1 MDLVIHSATKYL
13 GGHNDLLAGALCA
26 SAQLTGIVRQLQF
39 LLGGVLDPQQ
49 AFLLGRGLKTLAL
62 RVERQN
68 ENGQRVAEF
77 LAAHPAV
84 ERVWYPGLPSHPD
97 HNTARAQMRGFGGVV
112 SFEVRGD
119 LAAAS
124 RVVDRAKIPLIAPSL
139 GGVESLIEQPAL
151 MSFFE
156 LDTAERLAVGIKDNL
171 IRLAL
176 GIEDTADL
184 IADLQQALANN

>member
-1 MDLVIHSATKYL
+1 MPNRLAQESSPYL
-13 GGHNDLLAGALCA
+13 QQHGNNPVDWFPWGAE
-26 SAQLTGIVRQLQF
+26 
-39 LLGGVLDPQQ
+39 
-49 AFLLGRGLKTLAL
+49 AL
-62 RVERQN
+62 
-68 ENGQRVAEF
+68 
-77 LAAHPAV
+77 
-84 ERVWYPGLPSHPD
+84 
-97 HNTARAQMRGFGGVV
+97 ARALAEDKPIFLSIGYAACHWCHVMEHE
-112 SFEVRGD
+112 SFED
-119 LAAAS
+119 AATAEILN
-124 RVVDRAKIPLIAPSL
+124 RHFVCIKVDRVKIPLIAPSL

>member
-1 MDLVIHSATKYL
+1 
-13 GGHNDLLAGALCA
+13 
-26 SAQLTGIVRQLQF
+26 
-39 LLGGVLDPQQ
+39 
-49 AFLLGRGLKTLAL
+49 
-62 RVERQN
+62 
-68 ENGQRVAEF
+68 
-77 LAAHPAV
+77 
-84 ERVWYPGLPSHPD
+84 
-97 HNTARAQMRGFGGVV
+97 MRGFGGVV